1 VRLTRTLLSDYCRLR
16 SSLGL
21 ARYDNAAMIGK
32 LNAAGFAAQRVP
44 SNIGHNQERRTYFA
58 RPR

>member
-1 VRLTRTLLSDYCRLR
+1 
-16 SSLGL
+16 
-21 ARYDNAAMIGK
+21 MIGK

-58 RPR
+58 RPH